1 MDDFDEIELTPPSAP
16 GSSRQVPGVM
26 VNPLQNLSASSS
38 SSRRQVSP
46 GSSSSSLSSS
56 SSSSR
61 RVPRASSN
69 SSRRQPSA
77 SSSSSNSFHS
87 ARSNSNSSNAS
98 NKSFHSARSNSQSN
112 SRSRKLR
119 AIRKKIKTRKIFK
132 FMKNVNPHK
141 RRAYFLKGVCSNS
154 GVCLA
159 FGKENAKIKQHFD
172 FASFNHMTSS
182 NRIGVQSN
190 NGFVKLIE
198 YQHQGYIAHAVLKSA
213 MEETS
218 DNLYYEYL
226 VGKFINKQIIYY
238 PCFLETYEAFRY
250 KTDVRWDYFRQ
261 HSIVPK
267 GILKSSLTKFDQLL
281 PRSIDV
287 EDSLSKSCLHSQ
299 YIAILIQSLKDSV
312 TFHTMMSNPEF
323 VQQEMV
329 YVLFQIYM
337 PLMCLENVFTH
348 YDLHSSNVL
357 IYEPI
362 QGQFIQYHYHMPDGS
377 VVSFK
382 SKYIAKI
389 IDYGRCFYHDV
400 SNPDIDGTSRTVHS
414 SLCRRPE
421 CAPSCGTEKGYYFTQ
436 PLSAIPSNDHY
447 ISSVVRNR
455 SHDLILLKNL
465 KYRITNIDAVIALTV
480 YDDAF
485 GTPERPN
492 DYPNSIQTVTD
503 ACMAFKAVI
512 ERHYFK
518 SRNDAYFLGRTK
530 IGDLH
535 VYNQRPM
542 EYIPTP

>member
-1 MDDFDEIELTPPSAP
+1 MDDFDEIELTPPQPIPSAP
-16 GSSRQVPGVM
+16 
-26 VNPLQNLSASSS
+26 SSS
-38 SSRRQVSP
+38 SQVSRA
-46 GSSSSSLSSS
+46 SS

-61 RVPRASSN
+61 QVSPG
-69 SSRRQPSA
+69 
-77 SSSSSNSFHS
+77 SNSFHS
-87 ARSNSNSSNAS
+87 ARSNSSNAS
-98 NKSFHSARSNSQSN
+98 NESFHSARSNRSNSQSN

-119 AIRKKIKTRKIFK
+119 AIRKKIQTRKIFK
-132 FMKNVNPHK
+132 FMKNVNPHT

-198 YQHQGYIAHAVLKSA
+198 YQHKGYLAHAVLKSA
-213 MEETS
+213 MRPTS

-261 HSIVPK
+261 HSRVHK
-267 GILKSSLTKFDQLL
+267 GILKASLIKFDELL

-287 EDSLSKSCLHSQ
+287 EDSLSKSCLYSQ

-312 TFHTMMSNPEF
+312 TFHTMMRNPEF
-323 VQQEMV
+323 VHQEMV

-348 YDLHSSNVL
+348 YDLHDSNVL

-362 QGQFIQYHYHMPDGS
+362 PQHFIQYHYHMPDGT

-382 SKYIAKI
+382 SSYIAKI
-389 IDYGRCFYHDV
+389 IDYGRCFYNDV
-400 SNPDIDGTSRTVHS
+400 SNPDIDGTSQTVHS
-414 SLCRRPE
+414 SLCRQRECRPT
-421 CAPSCGTEKGYYFTQ
+421 CGIEKGYYFTQ
-436 PLSAIPSNDHY
+436 PLSANPSDDHY

-455 SHDLILLKNL
+455 SHDLILLKIL
-465 KYRITNIDAVIALTV
+465 KRTITPIDAVIALTV
-480 YDDAF
+480 YDDQY

-503 ACMAFKAVI
+503 ACMAFKSVI
-512 ERHYFK
+512 ERHYIK
-518 SRNDAYFLGRTK
+518 SRNDAYFMGRTK